1 MPTRAAPVSRL
12 ISMPLQAFEVPLGY
26 ATNIGFIRFIL
37 KIESYGNFASR
48 KNGGAFRDRKSSVTL
63 MNALCCSHL
72 VPALSGSGFYPIGLI
87 NLGMKGAGARSAGNP
102 HATCD
107 VAGAGDGI

>member
-1 MPTRAAPVSRL
+1 VLFFTVSGC
-12 ISMPLQAFEVPLGY
+12 FVPHLCLY
-26 ATNIGFIRFIL
+26 LWIHLPHL
-37 KIESYGNFASR
+37 KIESYENFANR
-48 KNGGAFRDRKSSVTL
+48 KKGRAFRDRNSSVTL
-63 MNALCCSHL
+63 MNASCRSHL